1 MKELLSMKK
10 SSLKNKNSLNQNLKI
25 IKKLKDYED
34 KEKVALLLNEFNKKQ
49 EEDYFLTQKNIKF
62 GNITTNIQKGIP
74 FTLNLLSPRKNNFQN
89 QRRQFVLTEN
99 SNNSYS
105 NVPNHIKR
113 STSLSSRKV
122 TRLITNIDTSNNLKK
137 IVIDNIELKKHF
149 NDIRKR
155 INNYNSKKHNKM
167 LQTEVPLKI
176 RKNLF
181 KQEKLFTKI
190 MKEQIN
196 KEKNEEN
203 IKRKINRDNINDLLI
218 NRSSEYNKKSL
229 EYTILDKNLK
239 KENKYRNNYWNITL
253 RNNSCGGKF
262 EKLGYYNVGNKFEPL
277 YTFFNLNRNIE
288 YFTNP
293 MKVKTDD
300 GKQSFY
306 KKNISINLDDNLYN
320 SKTRQN
326 LKYLNHIKNL
336 EINGKNLLDLE
347 EEREKKIKG
356 NKILH
361 KNEYLEHLYNKKFNK
376 TKFSDG
382 IYEDEIYAKNYNELD
397 FMKNKN
403 LNLKLY

>member
-1 MKELLSMKK
+1 M
-10 SSLKNKNSLNQNLKI
+10 
-25 IKKLKDYED
+25 
-34 KEKVALLLNEFNKKQ
+34 
-49 EEDYFLTQKNIKF
+49 
-62 GNITTNIQKGIP
+62 
-74 FTLNLLSPRKNNFQN
+74 SPRKNNFQN
-89 QRRQFVLTEN
+89 QRRQLMLTEN

-105 NVPNHIKR
+105 NVPGHIKR

-122 TRLITNIDTSNNLKK
+122 TRLITNVDTSNNLKK

-149 NDIRKR
+149 NDIRQR

-167 LQTEVPLKI
+167 LKTEVPLKI

-336 EINGKNLLDLE
+336 EINGKNLLDFE